1 MNTIFNMLLLSY
13 FIVTVIVTVLRH
25 FVGRKPR
32 LPKIIDNNI
41 YRLNDE
47 CLAYFKSKKENTGKG
62 FLRLDDKYGNIFELY
77 SWDVEKIALYQRRP
91 RGLNEENIPVYSRGD
106 DYVYKVKQALDLG
119 LLQLDQVTIIS
130 PDNDT
135 LVAIKQQEYDNLLSI
150 KKEYENALGEIKSI
164 SFNEELDNLS
174 TCS

>member
-1 MNTIFNMLLLSY
+1 MNTIFDILLLSY
-13 FIVTVIVTVLRH
+13 FIVTVIVTILRY
-25 FVGRKPR
+25 FASRKPHP
-32 LPKIIDNNI
+32 PKIIDNNI
-41 YRLNDE
+41 YRLNNE
-47 CLAYFKSKKENTGKG
+47 CLAYFKSKKEKRENG

-77 SWDVEKIALYQRRP
+77 SWDVEKINLYQLRP
-91 RGLNEENIPVYSRGD
+91 QGLDEENTLVYSRGNS
-106 DYVYKVKQALDLG
+106 YVYKAKQALDLG
-119 LLQLDQVTIIS
+119 LLKLDQVAITS

-135 LVAIKQQEYDNLLSI
+135 LVTIKQQEYDNILNI